1 MKTPLTLASAL
12 VLSLSLTFA
21 VAAAAG
27 DAASAKAPA
36 SAVKTEEKSAVT
48 AKGDAATAMTI
59 SKVSATVEAIDLKE
73 RTVTLVGEKGKTVV
87 LEAGQEVRNLEQLK
101 VGDKVTVEYYEGVA
115 AELKAPDASRRE
127 VKLTDAVVRAAPGER
142 PGGGVGTALTTTVQ
156 IEYVDRLRNVV
167 QFTGPRGKTR
177 TVTVQKPEFRKMLK
191 NLKVGD
197 KVELTFFEALAI
209 SVKPAKK

>member
-1 MKTPLTLASAL
+1 MKTPLTLASTL
-12 VLSLSLTFA
+12 VLSLTLS
-21 VAAAAG
+21 AAANAG
-27 DAASAKAPA
+27 EAAPAKAPA
-36 SAVKTEEKSAVT
+36 SAVKTEEKAAMN
-48 AKGDAATAMTI
+48 AKGDAATVMTI
-59 SKVSATVEAIDLKE
+59 STVTATVDAIDLKE
-73 RTVTLVGEKGKTVV
+73 RTFTLTGAKGKSVV
-87 LEAGQEVRNLEQLK
+87 VEAGPEVRNLEQLK
-101 VGDKVTVEYYEGVA
+101 VGDKVVVEYYEGVA
-115 AELKAPDASRRE
+115 AELKAPDASRKE

-142 PGGGVGTALTTTVQ
+142 PGGGVGTALTATVQ
-156 IEYVDRLRNVV
+156 IEYVDRFRNVV